1 MDREYT
7 YQPGMDVVGSDG
19 EKVGKI
25 VEVHP
30 DYVVVEKGF
39 FFPKDHFIPT
49 SAIGQVGAD
58 DTVYLSVTKD
68 EALNQGWDNPP
79 TGYTETGTGYADD
92 STYATGGGLSPAG
105 QDAVATASGVD
116 YTDTSYGGDPA
127 YRDRDVTGRTDTEV
141 IGAGYVADTGVAASG
156 QDAVRV
162 PVYEEDLTAVKR
174 EVDRGAV
181 RIEKDVVTEDRV
193 VDVPLTEERV
203 RVSRVEGGTG
213 VTGDASHAFEEG
225 VIEVPLRGQE
235 VELEKTAHVAGEVV
249 VEKEAVQRT
258 QRAAGT
264 VRREEVRVD
273 DETLDAGITDDP
285 NLLDRGATS

>member
-1 MDREYT
+1 MDRDYT
-7 YQPGMDVVGSDG
+7 YQSGMDVVGSDG
-19 EKVGKI
+19 DKVGKI

-58 DTVYLSVTKD
+58 EKVYLTVTKD
-68 EALNQGWDNPP
+68 EAMNQGWDNPP
-79 TGYTETGTGYADD
+79 TSYAETGAADA
-92 STYATGGGLSPAG
+92 TYAAGGGLSPVG
-105 QDAVATASGVD
+105 QDAASTATGVD

-127 YRDRDVTGRTDTEV
+127 YRDRDLAATDSGRADSEV
-141 IGAGYVADTGVAASG
+141 IGSGYTAETDVAASG
-156 QDAVRV
+156 TDAVRV

-193 VDVPLTEERV
+193 VEVPLTEERV
-203 RVSRVEGGTG
+203 RVSRVENTGGT
-213 VTGDASHAFEEG
+213 VADADHAFEDG

-235 VELEKTAHVAGEVV
+235 VDLEKTAHVAGEVV

-258 QRAAGT
+258 ERASGK

-273 DETLDAGITDDP
+273 DETIAGDE
-285 NLLDRGATS
+285 RGVNR